1 MSNAPGKLV
10 AAALGLVAGLSTAH
24 SSDAPSR
31 YAEMAAIEEY
41 LMPRD
46 QEIAMAR
53 SAAPASISAAAEIWV
68 LERDGYAAAESGGNG
83 FVCLVERSW
92 SASVDDPEFW
102 NPRLRAPICFN
113 AAAARYL
120 VPLLKLKTRA
130 VLESHSKKAM
140 AERVHQALDRRELP
154 ALPAGAMCFMMSRA
168 GYLGDQNGHWH
179 PHLMFFERHTTP
191 AAWGA
196 NSSGSPVFAF
206 SDPLDAV
213 TTFLVPVPNWSD
225 GTAETAAA
233 H

>member
-1 MSNAPGKLV
+1 MTKTLMAMTGILMALFTGATAV
-10 AAALGLVAGLSTAH
+10 QAGDAVTRYADMAAL
-24 SSDAPSR
+24 DQ
-31 YAEMAAIEEY
+31 Y
-41 LMPRD
+41 LMPRE

-53 SAAPASISAAAEIWV
+53 SAAPASISGSAAVWV
-68 LERDGYAAAESGGNG
+68 LTAEGYVSAATGSNG
-83 FVCLVERSW
+83 FACLVERSW

-113 AAAARYL
+113 AAAASYL
-120 VPLLKLKTRA
+120 VPLLQLKTRA
-130 VLESHSKKAM
+130 VIETRSKGSM
-140 AERVHQALDRRELP
+140 SERVHRALEHDELP

-196 NSSGSPVFAF
+196 NSAGSPVIAF
-206 SDPLDAV
+206 SDPLDEV
-213 TTFLVPVPNWSD
+213 TTFLVPVQYWSD
-225 GTAETAAA
+225 GSAETAAG